1 MTRIDWTQPQ
11 RCTSCDALMRP
22 SHKPLAEFPG
32 TITHR
37 ARGLCSTCT
46 HRQYTKAKASA
57 PADTTVSKERR
68 HQDNVAA
75 LAAYMRARHRRI
87 RAQQIKRENTQ

>member
-11 RCTSCDALMRP
+11 RCTSCDVLMRP
-22 SHKPLAEFPG
+22 SHKSLSEFPG

-46 HRQYTKAKASA
+46 HRKRIKAKAA
-57 PADTTVSKERR
+57 TPDTTVSKERR

-75 LAAYMRARHRRI
+75 LAAYMAARRRRI